1 MNLILFDKDEL
12 DTPLPLKDERAQHI
26 LTVLNA
32 TIGDSIYVGLI
43 NGPKGTAVLTSK
55 SADGLSFDFVWE
67 GKVEPP
73 LDGLTLIVGL
83 TRPHTSQKILQQA
96 TSLGV
101 KKMLFVR
108 TELGEGSYAA
118 STLWST
124 GEYKQHLIHGAQ
136 QAGCTRIPK
145 VEYGSPLWIALHL
158 VEDIPQK
165 IALHNGEDV
174 APLTQLPVERHKEV
188 VLAIGSE
195 RGWTEKEVAMLQRNG
210 FTLASMG
217 DRILRT
223 ETAVV
228 SGVTLLKARRG
239 VWD

>member
-1 MNLILFDKDEL
+1 MNLVLFEEHEIDA
-12 DTPLPLKDERAQHI
+12 PLALTDERAQHI
-26 LTVLNA
+26 LNVLNA
-32 TIGDSIYVGLI
+32 QVGDRVSVGLVNGPRGSALLKSQTEDGLVLEFSWDEKVEAPLDSI
-43 NGPKGTAVLTSK
+43 
-55 SADGLSFDFVWE
+55 
-67 GKVEPP
+67 
-73 LDGLTLIVGL
+73 TLIVGL
-83 TRPHTSQKILQQA
+83 ARPHTNQKILQQA

-118 STLWST
+118 SKLWST
-124 GEYKQHLIHGAQ
+124 GEYKKHLIHGAQ

-145 VEYGSPLWIALHL
+145 VEYGSPLWIAMHL

-165 IALHNGEDV
+165 IALHNGDGIT
-174 APLTQLPVERHKEV
+174 PLTQLPLDREQDI

-210 FTLASMG
+210 FTLAAMG

-228 SGVTLLKARRG
+228 AGITLLKTKRG